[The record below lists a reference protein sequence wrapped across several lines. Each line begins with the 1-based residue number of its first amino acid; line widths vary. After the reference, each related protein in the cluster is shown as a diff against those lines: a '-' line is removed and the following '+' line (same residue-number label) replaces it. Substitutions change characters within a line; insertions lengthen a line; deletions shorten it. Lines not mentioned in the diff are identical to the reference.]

1 MIDSITSRVE
11 SNIAVD
17 KMAAT
22 SHGKVAAFGGQPGS
36 REGGA
41 MVHEIQPDG
50 RAWQTSARA
59 ASVLLSIHEHAK
71 DTRSEHTRDILL
83 QYIEL
88 LQDGPDQALRV
99 LVHDE
104 DLPSPRRVHRPD
116 RLQELCRS

>member
-1 MIDSITSRVE
+1 MAKWRRSQVNQAVEKEEQWCMKYNQMREHSKQVRVQQAFYLAFTS
-11 SNIAVD
+11 
-17 KMAAT
+17 
-22 SHGKVAAFGGQPGS
+22 
-36 REGGA
+36 
-41 MVHEIQPDG
+41 
-50 RAWQTSARA
+50 
-59 ASVLLSIHEHAK
+59 
-71 DTRSEHTRDILL
+71 TRDMLREHTRDILL